1 MHNKRRKHARSSV
14 FTHNQ
19 GWHIFALHGTEIL
32 ESYFPKV
39 RGFYRKCMNK
49 HRQEVRIVK
58 SVRLQD
64 HPGKTWSDFIFM
76 VNYSMLLV
84 DEEPFH

>member
-1 MHNKRRKHARSSV
+1 
-14 FTHNQ
+14 
-19 GWHIFALHGTEIL
+19 
-32 ESYFPKV
+32 
-39 RGFYRKCMNK
+39 MNK
-49 HRQEVRIVK
+49 HHQEVRIVK

-84 DEEPFH
+84 DEEPFHYLIKNLARAPHSLESRYHYSLPANWN